1 MGGCM
6 KQFILIL
13 ASAVSVLSAG
23 CCCPQVVHPQKA
35 EKELKAVLYVD
46 AGASG
51 NGVHHWAALLK
62 YSPRIK
68 LYMMTAKDI
77 QAGKLSGMDLV
88 LLPGGYA
95 PSQYNALT
103 ERGAME
109 IRKFVENGGAYVGTC
124 AGLASVLN
132 DKNRLKLLPFHRLK
146 NSGGK
151 YGTLSVEINEKGAKL
166 LNVKPGRVFVRYAGG
181 PIPTPGKKAHKIS
194 TGEILAVYKNTVSY
208 VNKPHGNFFNEP
220 AAIYGVFG
228 KGKVIATGFHPEHW
242 DATHP
247 IAMGCIYAVTGVKTF
262 PVMPKKAIHPQRV
275 GYYTGG
281 RNSIDHIEAMFR
293 LNAHP
298 QIDIKLIG
306 GQEIRE
312 GDLRHLD
319 MLVLPAANA
328 SAYKNLKKDDFIR
341 QEFLNFMAR
350 GGKLFAVGNASA
362 SLPENTSAIPVE
374 SNLKL
379 SPELLLKH

>member
-1 MGGCM
+1 M
-6 KQFILIL
+6 KQFIFVLLSTIVIL
-13 ASAVSVLSAG
+13 SSG
-23 CCCPQVVHPQKA
+23 CRSTAAESQKKT

-62 YSPRIK
+62 YSPGIK

-77 QAGKLSGMDLV
+77 QAGKLSGMDLI

-95 PSQYNALT
+95 PAQYKALT
-103 ERGAME
+103 EKGARE

-132 DKNRLKLLPFHRLK
+132 DNNRLKLLPFHRLK
-146 NSGGK
+146 NTGGK
-151 YGTLSVEINEKGAKL
+151 YGTLAVDINEKGAKL
-166 LNVKPGRVFVRYAGG
+166 LNVKPGRVLVRYAGG
-181 PIPTPGKKAHKIS
+181 PIPTPGAKAHKIS

-208 VNKPHGNFFNEP
+208 FNKPHGNFFNEP

-228 KGKVIATGFHPEHW
+228 KGKVIATGFHPEYW
-242 DATHP
+242 DATFP

-293 LNAHP
+293 LNSHP

-328 SAYKNLKKDDFIR
+328 AVYKNLKKDDFIR

-350 GGKLFAVGNASA
+350 GGKLFIAGNASA
-362 SLPENTSAIPVE
+362 ALPENTSAIPVE
-374 SNLKL
+374 NNQALT
-379 SPELLLKH
+379 PELLLKH